1 MKFAET
7 ELIETERLFLRG
19 WRESDLEPFRA
30 INSDPE
36 VMEHFPSLLS
46 ADESD
51 AFVERIQKHFVRHE
65 FGLWA
70 VEVKGGA
77 PFIGYVGLL
86 VPRFV
91 AHFTPCV
98 EIGWRLAADHWN
110 KGYATEAAFAVTDH
124 AFNQLG
130 LSELVSMT
138 VVQNTASRRV
148 MEKIGMTHNEE
159 DDFDHPML
167 PDGHELKRHVLYR
180 ITKSD

>member
-1 MKFAET
+1 MAGEWFQFAVT
-7 ELIETERLFLRG
+7 LQDSGTLIGDCGLHVLAEDARLA
-19 WRESDLEPFRA
+19 E
-30 INSDPE
+30 
-36 VMEHFPSLLS
+36 
-46 ADESD
+46 
-51 AFVERIQKHFVRHE
+51 
-65 FGLWA
+65 
-70 VEVKGGA
+70 
-77 PFIGYVGLL
+77 IGYTFG
-86 VPRFV
+86 RAFQ
-91 AHFTPCV
+91 
-98 EIGWRLAADHWN
+98 G